1 MYSISIYIYIHI
13 YIYIDIYRHIQ
24 TYKVIY
30 VYYIYIYRIFAC
42 SAGMFV
48 LHLTCGS
55 LYAFKCNAQEEPAN
69 PVAHE
74 AIDGV
79 WVQERS
85 AARQHLH
92 FGKPRKHGLA
102 MI

>member
-1 MYSISIYIYIHI
+1 MYSISIYIYT

-30 VYYIYIYRIFAC
+30 VYYIYRIFAC